1 MPRYTAFGFTFESSV
16 ELPELDVASTPGA
29 PDWRIE
35 IDTRAV
41 GQRQVTDIAID
52 AVDPGVS
59 VRAYSSGGSLG
70 LAFDDTG
77 TFEVR
82 QADRLILWRPGPR
95 AAEPAVRADLL
106 GRVIAL
112 VAHADGHLAL
122 HASAV
127 SIGGRSIALLG
138 PKHAGKSTLALALV
152 RRGGRLVADDT
163 LVVRMDAVALPWAAP
178 GVQRVRLWPDSATAL
193 HASLSGEP
201 GAKPTIDRLA
211 PSALEPAPVPLSACY
226 VIESGGEALGDVIRR
241 ERMNAVHATLACVRF
256 AKLGALASGVVGQ
269 AVLHRA
275 AALASAVPMFVASV
289 PRDFR
294 RLDDVTRA
302 FFAWHEAPDAATDF
316 AVVG

>member
-1 MPRYTAFGFTFESSV
+1 VPRYAAFGFTLESPV
-16 ELPELDVASTPGA
+16 ELPELDVASVPGA

-35 IDTRAV
+35 IDRSAV
-41 GQRQVTDIAID
+41 GQHDVTAISID
-52 AVDPGVS
+52 AVNDGVA
-59 VRAYSSGGSLG
+59 VRAYSSNGSLG

-82 QADRLILWRPGPR
+82 PADRVIVWRPGPR
-95 AAEPAVRADLL
+95 AAEPAVRTDLL

-127 SIGGRSIALLG
+127 SIGGRSIAFLG
-138 PKHAGKSTLALALV
+138 AKGAGKSTLALALV
-152 RRGGRLVADDT
+152 RRGARLVADDT

-193 HASLSGEP
+193 HASLPQEP

-211 PSALEPAPVPLSACY
+211 ASALEPAPVPLSACY
-226 VIESGGEALGDVIRR
+226 VIETGRESLADAIRR
-241 ERMNAVHATLACVRF
+241 ERLNAVHATLACVRF
-256 AKLGALASGVVGQ
+256 AKLGALASGVMGE
-269 AVLHRA
+269 AMLHRA

-289 PRDFR
+289 PRDLR
-294 RLDDVTRA
+294 RLDDAARA
-302 FFAWHEAPDAATDF
+302 FVAWHDADTPSNLAG
-316 AVVG
+316 VG